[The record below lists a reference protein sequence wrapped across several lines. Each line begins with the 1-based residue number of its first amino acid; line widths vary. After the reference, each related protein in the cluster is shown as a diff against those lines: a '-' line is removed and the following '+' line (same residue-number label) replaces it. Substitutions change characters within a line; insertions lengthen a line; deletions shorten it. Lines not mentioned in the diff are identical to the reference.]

1 MPDLVEEYFERDL
14 TLSEWEALERQ
25 LESSTEDS
33 SRFAELARRFYL
45 DLGLP
50 DPAGPSGGSG
60 LLGNLGGLAMMLA
73 AIGFLIWGAFRLGQT
88 NREVPNPV
96 PAVAPAL
103 PTETPTQEP
112 LPEKKVPSVLKP
124 MTASTDTP
132 TSSPTATPQPKP
144 AVHVQTRQ
152 APPLPPLPT
161 ATPTSR
167 PSLFP
172 KQGFQGLP
180 LNQ

>member
-1 MPDLVEEYFERDL
+1 MPDLVKEYFERDL
-14 TLSEWEALERQ
+14 TLSEWETLERQ
-25 LESSTEDS
+25 LEASAEDS
-33 SRFAELARRFYL
+33 GRFAELARRFYL

-60 LLGNLGGLAMMLA
+60 LLGNLGGVVLMLA
-73 AIGFLIWGAFRLGQT
+73 AIGLLIWGGLRLAQT

-96 PAVAPAL
+96 PAVAPAF

-112 LPEKKVPSVLKP
+112 LTVKKVPTALKP
-124 MTASTDTP
+124 KGPPTDTP
-132 TSSPTATPQPKP
+132 TPSPTATPQPKP
-144 AVHVQTRQ
+144 AVPVQPRQ